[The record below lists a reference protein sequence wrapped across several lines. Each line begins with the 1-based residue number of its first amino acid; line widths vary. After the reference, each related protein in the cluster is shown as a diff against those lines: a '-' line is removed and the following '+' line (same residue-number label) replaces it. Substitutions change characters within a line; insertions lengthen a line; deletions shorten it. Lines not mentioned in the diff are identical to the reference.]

1 MSTEQAPTPA
11 VTHSEILNVE
21 DLATWLKVSKRS
33 IYEMTRERGQQ
44 RHEIPLPILRLPV
57 DVTGKICTR
66 WNERE
71 STWRKS
77 GSCQSRGT
85 NQSKS

>member
-1 MSTEQAPTPA
+1 MFGPA
-11 VTHSEILNVE
+11 
-21 DLATWLKVSKRS
+21 
-33 IYEMTRERGQQ
+33 Y
-44 RHEIPLPILRLPV
+44 

-77 GSCQSRGT
+77 GSRRSHAGCGFNLSVFALTLTDNSHSALTYLKVMSRNMVG
-85 NQSKS
+85 NA

>member
-44 RHEIPLPILRLPV
+44 RHEIPLPILRPHSV
-57 DVTGKICTR
+57 
-66 WNERE
+66 
-71 STWRKS
+71 
-77 GSCQSRGT
+77 
-85 NQSKS
+85 